1 MGVIALY
8 YRLLSAFFLFES
20 GVKTGICDAVMRKNK
35 IGKVDFGFVSLDFL
49 IVSLH
54 FQKRNGGF
62 YEMNGGDFILL
73 NGIIMQ

>member
-1 MGVIALY
+1 MSVIALY

-35 IGKVDFGFVSLDFL
+35 IGKVGFGFVSLDFL